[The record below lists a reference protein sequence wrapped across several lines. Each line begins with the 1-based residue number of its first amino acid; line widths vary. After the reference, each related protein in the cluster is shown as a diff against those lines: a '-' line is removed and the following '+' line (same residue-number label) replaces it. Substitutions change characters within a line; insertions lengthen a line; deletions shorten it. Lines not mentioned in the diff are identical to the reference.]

1 VDAEI
6 DAEDMQKLKDK
17 FLLQLRQNHDQI
29 KNIEESTRTQRDSS
43 AWYEQRSVRLTAS
56 NFGRVCNMRASTN
69 RSNFV
74 KELLVPNFSG
84 NKFTKYGIDNEINA
98 FRAIK
103 QVLTS
108 TIGNVPTS
116 IIFLYKHIFTDI
128 NSDQIKDCGLFISEQ
143 HPFLAASPDGMIGD
157 FGLIEI
163 KCPYTAREL
172 TPEEAI
178 ISKKIKFA
186 KLENGSLKLK
196 RTHAYYFQVQGQL
209 LITNRSLCYF
219 VIWTP
224 KGMIFEKIEADA
236 DFFAQTML
244 PKLKCVY
251 FEHLLPALIQRGDLS

>member
-69 RSNFV
+69 RSYFV

-103 QVLTS
+103 QVLTF

-128 NSDQIKDCGLFISEQ
+128 NSDQIKNCGLFISEQ

-172 TPEEAI
+172 TPEELLYQ
-178 ISKKIKFA
+178 KKS
-186 KLENGSLKLK
+186 N
-196 RTHAYYFQVQGQL
+196 
-209 LITNRSLCYF
+209 
-219 VIWTP
+219 
-224 KGMIFEKIEADA
+224 
-236 DFFAQTML
+236 L
-244 PKLKCVY
+244 PNWKTAV
-251 FEHLLPALIQRGDLS
+251 

>member
-196 RTHAYYFQVQGQL
+196 RTHTYYFQV
-209 LITNRSLCYF
+209 
-219 VIWTP
+219 
-224 KGMIFEKIEADA
+224 
-236 DFFAQTML
+236 
-244 PKLKCVY
+244 
-251 FEHLLPALIQRGDLS
+251 